1 MKLTG
6 KLKDEVSKFD
16 SLEEKKNIIAQAGME
31 LTDDELEKVAGGAGG
46 KSSVKHYCDSCK
58 KETSFNLYSG
68 GRAICSV
75 CNKQIML

>member
-6 KLKDEVSKFD
+6 VLKQKVDEA
-16 SLEEKKNIIAQAGME
+16 ETMETKKDIIADAGME

-46 KSSVKHYCDSCK
+46 TSSVKHYCDSCK
-58 KETSFNLYSG
+58 KDTLFSLYSG

>member
-6 KLKDEVSKFD
+6 VLKKKVEVA
-16 SLEEKKNIIAQAGME
+16 ETMETKKDIIADAGME
-31 LTDDELEKVAGGAGG
+31 LTDDELENVAGG
-46 KSSVKHYCDSCK
+46 KSSDKHYCDSCK

-75 CNKQIML
+75 CGKQIML